1 MQWYTELALLL
12 FFTGAGFFFAMA
24 ETALL
29 TLGKWRLRQ
38 VTTVNPARGAFIRK
52 LQSAPQDLL
61 ATITLGNTLAHAAII
76 ATALL
81 ISFKFDQPH
90 FLLVA
95 LTLVAGLFLF
105 CEVVPKTL
113 AMRHPEAWAPRVAF
127 LMLWIARITRPVRV
141 VAQGINNQLIR
152 LIPKSVKPLTPVSN
166 DEYSELL
173 ELGWQSGTLGM
184 SEKEIILQIMQLDR
198 RPVADLMRPRSL
210 MASIPHDLSVP
221 GMLVAAR
228 KHHHRRLPMH
238 DESSDSIV
246 GILNATKLLANH
258 DIDMMEVID
267 FPSFVP
273 EEMNLLELLK
283 SFQRQQH
290 GMAIVLD
297 EFGSTMGLVTLEDI
311 LSDVFFVNASNGWVV
326 GENGVILRTSNGGE
340 SWERQK
346 SNSPEKLR
354 SVVFISENVG
364 WVVGGE
370 FGVNVVLQ
378 TEDSGQTWVDQSSG
392 KLYGQD
398 IGHFESDVWITG
410 QNGFVKKYS
419 K

>member
-1 MQWYTELALLL
+1 MQWSTELALLL
-12 FFTGAGFFFAMA
+12 CFTGAGFFFAMA

-38 VTTVNPARGAFIRK
+38 VTAQNPACGAFIRK
-52 LQSAPQDLL
+52 LLSAPQDLL

-76 ATALL
+76 ATVLV
-81 ISFKFDQPH
+81 ISLKFHQH
-90 FLLVA
+90 FLFVA

-127 LMLWIARITRPVRV
+127 MMLWIVRITRPVRV

-152 LIPKSVKPLTPVSN
+152 LIPKSVKPLTPVTD

-210 MASIPHDLSVP
+210 MASIPHDLSMTK
-221 GMLVAAR
+221 MLTAAR
-228 KHHHRRLPMH
+228 AHRHRRLPMH

-246 GILNATKLLANH
+246 GILNTPKLLANS

-283 SFQRQQH
+283 SFQRQRH

-297 EFGSTMGLVTLEDI
+297 EFGSTVGLVTLEDI
-311 LSDVFFVNASNGWVV
+311 LSDVIGRLRREGAGEKFLMEQN
-326 GENGVILRTSNGGE
+326 ENGKWRLSGNVWLEDFRREYPQLQRVPGVDTIGGLVASKSDMIPPVGTE
-340 SWERQK
+340 IYFSGLSLKVTQADGRRVLEVVAQK
-346 SNSPEKLR
+346 TGR
-354 SVVFISENVG
+354 SR
-364 WVVGGE
+364 
-370 FGVNVVLQ
+370 
-378 TEDSGQTWVDQSSG
+378 
-392 KLYGQD
+392 
-398 IGHFESDVWITG
+398 
-410 QNGFVKKYS
+410 
-419 K
+419 